1 MSLKDEREYELF
13 STKLTYDVEGT
24 SVGEHPI
31 PCSCPGRISSITS
44 PASREL

>member
-13 STKLTYDVEGT
+13 PTKLTYDVEGT

-31 PCSCPGRISSITS
+31 PGYCPGRISSITS
-44 PASREL
+44 PAS

>member
-13 STKLTYDVEGT
+13 PTKLTYDVEGT

-31 PCSCPGRISSITS
+31 SYPLLLPREDLVDNKPCV
-44 PASREL
+44 